1 MFLVYEDSY
10 GTLTHA
16 FAYVSGCSFVP
27 NRPSWP
33 EEQQDL
39 ATPTPLGKAN
49 ISHQSVNSHKDV
61 CLRKNEPN
69 GTVLQHSNISH
80 SCRSETTLQ
89 SCNDREKSEIK
100 IPDDSLGPEVS
111 EKTGKYD
118 SDAQTADSSDGT
130 NNWNTSCTFAR
141 PRIFCLQHAL
151 EIEKLLEGKGG
162 VHALIIC
169 HSGRL

>member
-1 MFLVYEDSY
+1 
-10 GTLTHA
+10 LTHA

-33 EEQQDL
+33 AEQQCL
-39 ATPTPLGKAN
+39 ATPLGQAN
-49 ISHQSVNSHKDV
+49 ISHQNVNSHKDV
-61 CLRKNEPN
+61 RLRENEPN
-69 GTVLQHSNISH
+69 GPVLQHSDISH
-80 SCRSETTLQ
+80 SCRSENTLH
-89 SCNDREKSEIK
+89 SCSDREKSENK
-100 IPDDSLGPEVS
+100 IPENSLGLEVS
-111 EKTGKYD
+111 EQTGKYD
-118 SDAQTADSSDGT
+118 SDAQTAESSDGT
-130 NNWNTSCTFAR
+130 INWNTSCTFAR